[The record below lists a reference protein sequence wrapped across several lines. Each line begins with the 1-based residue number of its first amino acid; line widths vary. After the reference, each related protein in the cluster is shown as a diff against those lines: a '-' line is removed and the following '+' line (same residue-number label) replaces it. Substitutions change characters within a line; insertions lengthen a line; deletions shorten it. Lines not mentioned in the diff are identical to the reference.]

1 MIKEFAV
8 DPELYRTQYEWQIL
22 FQHFG
27 IHTGRLISKFPQ
39 NWVKEAYKSLKKN
52 YDNKKIKEIER
63 KRLEERLK
71 YLEGYLIDLSRPYD
85 NNLDWFQNAIKEH
98 IRTAFSAIISKS
110 NPENQPHIL
119 KLENLDNENEYWN
132 TPRQIIVN
140 RNFEDISKLLR
151 NLFKVSSEVILV
163 DRHFHPTKEK
173 YRRALVKLVK
183 EIFSIG
189 PNYIKLEYH
198 ILADPLETKTQFFNS
213 CNHYIKEFLPD
224 NKSIKFVRWN
234 SMNANDANAG
244 GNIFHARLILTDVG
258 GVNIEWGLDEGN
270 RDDKTTI
277 TLLEPQTYSFFWKF
291 HHRVDV
297 IQDEI
302 LVEGGQ

>member
-63 KRLEERLK
+63 KKLEERLK
-71 YLEGYLIDLSRPYD
+71 YLERYLIDLSRPYD

-132 TPRQIIVN
+132 TPNQIIVS
-140 RNFEDISKLLR
+140 RDFQHIASLLK
-151 NLFKVSSEVILV
+151 NLFKLSRDVILV
-163 DRHFHPTKEK
+163 DRHFHPKNEK
-173 YRRALVKLVK
+173 YRSALSSLSN
-183 EIFSIG
+183 EIFS
-189 PNYIKLEYH
+189 NSLNDIKVEYH
-198 ILADPLETKTQFFNS
+198 ILADPRESISEFENC
-213 CNHYIKEFLPD
+213 CNHFIKGLIPID
-224 NKSIKFVRWN
+224 KSIKFVRWTSFNREDPN
-234 SMNANDANAG
+234 SG

-258 GVNIEWGLDEGN
+258 GVNIEWGLDDGN
-270 RDDKTTI
+270 KGDNTSI
-277 TLLEPQTYSFFWKF
+277 TLLEPEAYNFYWKL
-291 HHRVDV
+291 HHRDDV
-297 IQDEI
+297 IQDII
-302 LVEGGQ
+302 LIKGTK